1 MTLVQQTIPLPKQA
15 VQAASGLDS
24 PELEANGAV
33 RGLDLERLHGRHA
46 NRLRDAVGD
55 LLVDGS
61 KHGHCRQQLS
71 ARLERNREQVRRT
84 LPGLDLAALG
94 VLEVD
99 SDVVHEVL
107 LVGVAEDLLP
117 ECTGLLEV
125 D

>member
-33 RGLDLERLHGRHA
+33 RRLDLEWLHGRHA

-61 KHGHCRQQLS
+61 EHRHWRQQPS
-71 ARLERNREQVRRT
+71 AILERDREQVIRT
-84 LPGLDLAALG
+84 LPGLDLAALS
-94 VLEVD
+94 VLEVN

-107 LVGVAEDLLP
+107 LVCVVEDLLP

-125 D
+125 N